1 MYFISLNM
9 VTQYLNLLII
19 ALSGQEFRML
29 ALENILSYDASNWR
43 KAGTTVKKKKNKT
56 NPRTNLFCVF

>member
-1 MYFISLNM
+1 M

-29 ALENILSYDASNWR
+29 ALENILSYDASN
-43 KAGTTVKKKKNKT
+43 
-56 NPRTNLFCVF
+56 